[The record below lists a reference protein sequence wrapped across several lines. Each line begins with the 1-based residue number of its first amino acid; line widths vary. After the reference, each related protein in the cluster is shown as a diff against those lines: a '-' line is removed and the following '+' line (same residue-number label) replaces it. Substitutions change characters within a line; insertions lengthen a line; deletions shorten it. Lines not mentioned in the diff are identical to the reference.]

1 MSATLE
7 NARRAIEEEERE
19 RQSLERQH
27 ARRLGAPSVWRATSR
42 SSRRWRAASRFRLID
57 SMSRGFTA
65 SEGTRREH

>member
-27 ARRLGAPSVWRATSR
+27 ARRLWRALCLARDLEVFEALASGKSVPLDR
-42 SSRRWRAASRFRLID
+42 LDESWVHRFGRHAA
-57 SMSRGFTA
+57 
-65 SEGTRREH
+65 